1 MSKENTLQELKKGV
15 EILEK
20 NIDGFGYGSCER
32 IVLSVLKH
40 KEVQDAFVKLVSE
53 GYDFYNYDCRDIGF
67 IPGKTFLV
75 TLYFRCRPPRICIV
89 HPRLEIHYDLPEDK
103 VLEIREAYTH

>member
-67 IPGKTFLV
+67 IPGKTFLDV
-75 TLYFRCRPPRICIV
+75 DHQGFALYI
-89 HPRLEIHYDLPEDK
+89 L
-103 VLEIREAYTH
+103 VLRFIMTFLKIRS